1 MKGIG
6 LIPLRRKKMV
16 DLDSVKA
23 DKRWSFTDV
32 SRKETLYAT
41 HGYHRYPAKFIPQL
55 VSRIIRRYSK
65 KGDLVLDSF
74 GGCGTT
80 LVESK
85 ISGRE
90 SIGLDVNEVAVLIAK
105 AKTIALEHEAL
116 EQRNTILLERIANN
130 KDTTNYFENAN
141 KRLQYWFKPEE
152 FNKLRIIYDCIQ
164 EEEDNRTRLFYNC
177 CFSNI
182 LKNCSIW
189 YSRSIKPMRDYSKKI
204 AEPFAAFTRHLDY
217 MTRKNKE
224 YVDLLKAKKVNDVS
238 CQMRKGDARKIN
250 LPDEY
255 VDLVVTSPPYVT
267 SYEYAELHQLSILW
281 FNFADDIKDI
291 KKDYVGTSSRENTRR
306 NINSVLAEA
315 TIEKL
320 SKKNKKLFRHV
331 SNYYSDLSRCYEEM
345 HRVLKKD
352 KYVCIIIGDTEYGD
366 IKIPNAE
373 VTIELLKNIGF
384 KFKKIIKR
392 KLSSKIFTPYRDKA
406 GRFTDAK
413 HGGKRKIYQYEYVIF
428 AKKQES
434 TSDSKGELR

>member
-1 MKGIG
+1 M
-6 LIPLRRKKMV
+6 
-16 DLDSVKA
+16 DLSSVKT
-23 DKRWSFTDV
+23 DRRWSFANI
-32 SRKETLYAT
+32 SRRETLYAT
-41 HGYHRYPAKFIPQL
+41 HGYHRYPAKFIPQI
-55 VSRIIRRYSK
+55 VRKIIIRYSK
-65 KGDLVLDSF
+65 PGDLVLDNF

-85 ISGRE
+85 LSGRE

-105 AKTIALEHEAL
+105 AKTIGIDEQFLEE
-116 EQRNTILLERIANN
+116 RNKLLLERIANN
-130 KDTTNYFENAN
+130 KDANNYFENAN
-141 KRLQYWFKPEE
+141 KRLQYWFKPKE
-152 FNKLRIIYDCIQ
+152 FNKLRIIYNCIQ
-164 EEEDNRTRLFYNC
+164 KEDDSKTKVFYNC
-177 CFSNI
+177 CLSNI

-204 AEPFAAFTRHLDY
+204 AEPVSAFTKHLDY

-224 YVDLLKAKKVNDVS
+224 YVELLNLNNVWDVP
-238 CQMRKGDARKIN
+238 CHMKKGDARKMN

-255 VDLVVTSPPYVT
+255 VDLIVTSPPYVT

-291 KKDYVGTSSRENTRR
+291 KKDFVGTSSRENARR
-306 NINSVLAEA
+306 NINSSLAKK

-320 SKKNKKLFRHV
+320 SKTNKKLSRHV

-352 KYVCIIIGDTEYGD
+352 KYACLIIGDTEYGD

-373 VTIELLKNIGF
+373 VTIELLKNTGF
-384 KFKKIIKR
+384 KFKKVIKR
-392 KLSSKIFTPYRDKA
+392 KLSSKIFTPYRDKI

-428 AKKQES
+428 AKKREAP
-434 TSDSKGELR
+434 SDSDGENK

>member
-1 MKGIG
+1 VIVLERNK
-6 LIPLRRKKMV
+6 RMV
-16 DLDSVKA
+16 DLNSVRS
-23 DKRWSFTDV
+23 DKDWSFASV
-32 SRKETLYAT
+32 GRRETLYAT

-55 VSRIIRRYSK
+55 VRKIIMKYSK
-65 KGDLVLDSF
+65 SGDLVLDSF

-85 ISGRE
+85 LSGRE

-105 AKTIALEHEAL
+105 VKTIGIDPQILDE
-116 EQRNTILLERIANN
+116 RNKFLRERISNN
-130 KDTTNYFENAN
+130 NDPKNYYETAN

-164 EEEDNRTRLFYNC
+164 EEVDSKTRLFYNC

-189 YSRSIKPMRDYSKKI
+189 YSRSIKPMRDNSKKI
-204 AEPFAAFTRHLDY
+204 AEPVSAFTKHLDY

-224 YVDLLKAKKVNDVS
+224 YVELLQTKKVEDVS
-238 CQMRKGDARKIN
+238 CRMKKGNARKID
-250 LPDEY
+250 LPNKC

-291 KKDYVGTSSRENTRR
+291 KKDYVGTSSRKNARR
-306 NINSVLAEA
+306 TIDSALATE
-315 TIEKL
+315 TVEKL
-320 SKKNKKLFRHV
+320 NKTNKKLSRHV
-331 SNYYSDLSRCYEEM
+331 SNYYYDLERCYREM
-345 HRVLKKD
+345 YRVLKKG
-352 KYVCIIIGDTEYGD
+352 KYACIIIGDTEYGD

-373 VTIELLKNIGF
+373 VTIELLKNVGF
-384 KFKKIIKR
+384 KFEKVIKR

-406 GRFTDAK
+406 GRFTDAN
-413 HGGKRKIYQYEYVIF
+413 HGGKRKIYQYEYIII
-428 AKKQES
+428 AKKN
-434 TSDSKGELR
+434 TKGCSYGKER

>member
-6 LIPLRRKKMV
+6 SIPLRRKKMV

-23 DKRWSFTDV
+23 DKRWSFANI
-32 SRKETLYAT
+32 SRRETLYAT

-55 VSRIIRRYSK
+55 VRKIIIRYSK
-65 KGDLVLDSF
+65 PGDLVLDSF

-85 ISGRE
+85 LSGRE
-90 SIGLDVNEVAVLIAK
+90 SIGLDVNDVAVLIAK
-105 AKTIALEHEAL
+105 AKTIGIDQQILEEKNKL
-116 EQRNTILLERIANN
+116 LLERIANN
-130 KDTTNYFENAN
+130 KDSTNYFEHAN

-152 FNKLRIIYDCIQ
+152 FNKLRVIYDCIQ
-164 EEEDNRTRLFYNC
+164 EEGDSKTRLFYNC

-189 YSRSIKPMRDYSKKI
+189 YSKSIKPMRDYSKKI
-204 AEPFAAFTRHLDY
+204 AEPVSAFTRHLNH
-217 MTRKNKE
+217 MTQKNKE
-224 YVDLLKAKKVNDVS
+224 YIELLQAKKVENVS
-238 CQMRKGDARKIN
+238 CSMKKGDARRTN
-250 LPDEY
+250 LQDDS
-255 VDLVVTSPPYVT
+255 VDLVATSPPYVT

-291 KKDYVGTSSRENTRR
+291 KKDFVGTSSRGNARR
-306 NINSVLAEA
+306 NIDSTLAEE

-320 SKKNKKLFRHV
+320 SKTNKKLTRHV
-331 SNYYSDLSRCYEEM
+331 SNYYYDLERCYREM
-345 HRVLKKD
+345 HRVLKKG
-352 KYVCIIIGDTEYGD
+352 KYACIIIGNTEYGD

-384 KFKKIIKR
+384 EYKKVIKR

-406 GRFTDAK
+406 GRFTDAD

-428 AKKQES
+428 AKK
-434 TSDSKGELR
+434 

>member
-1 MKGIG
+1 MNGIG
-6 LIPLRRKKMV
+6 TIPIRQKKMV

-23 DKRWSFTDV
+23 DKRWSFADI

-55 VSRIIRRYSK
+55 VRRIIRRYSK
-65 KGDLVLDSF
+65 SGDLVLDSF

-85 ISGRE
+85 LSGRE

-105 AKTIALEHEAL
+105 AKTIGIDPQVLEEKNKH
-116 EQRNTILLERIANN
+116 LLERIANN
-130 KDTTNYFENAN
+130 KDTTNYYQDAN
-141 KRLQYWFKPEE
+141 KRLQYWFNPEG

-164 EEEDNRTRLFYNC
+164 EEGDSEVRLFFNC

-189 YSRSIKPMRDYSKKI
+189 LAKSIKPQRDFSKKL
-204 AEPFAAFTRHLDY
+204 AEPVSAFTKHLCY

-224 YVDLLKAKKVNDVS
+224 YVDLIKLKKRQDVA
-238 CQMRKGDARKIN
+238 CHMKKGDARKIN

-291 KKDYVGTSSRENTRR
+291 KKDFVGTSSRENARR
-306 NINSVLAEA
+306 KINSILAYE

-320 SKKNKKLFRHV
+320 NKANKRLSRHV

-352 KYVCIIIGDTEYGD
+352 KYVCIIIGDTEYGN

-384 KFKKIIKR
+384 EFKKVIKR
-392 KLSSKIFTPYRDKA
+392 KLSSKIFTPYRDKS
-406 GRFTDAK
+406 GRFTDAQ

-428 AKKQES
+428 AKKDNLCGRVEI
-434 TSDSKGELR
+434 

>member
-1 MKGIG
+1 
-6 LIPLRRKKMV
+6 MV
-16 DLDSVKA
+16 DLDSVKT
-23 DKRWSFTDV
+23 DRRWSFANI
-32 SRKETLYAT
+32 SRRETLYAT

-55 VSRIIRRYSK
+55 VRKIVIKYSK
-65 KGDLVLDSF
+65 PGDLVLDSF

-85 ISGRE
+85 LSGRE

-105 AKTIALEHEAL
+105 AKTIGIDPQILEE
-116 EQRNTILLERIANN
+116 RNKSLLERIANN
-130 KDTTNYFENAN
+130 KDTANYFENAN

-164 EEEDNRTRLFYNC
+164 EEGDSKTRLFYNC

-189 YSRSIKPMRDYSKKI
+189 YSRSIKPMRDNSKKI
-204 AEPFAAFTRHLDY
+204 AEPVSAFTKHLDY

-224 YVDLLKAKKVNDVS
+224 YVELLNLKNVWDVP
-238 CQMRKGDARKIN
+238 CHMKRGDARRMN
-250 LPDEY
+250 LPDEH
-255 VDLVVTSPPYVT
+255 VDLIVTSPPYVT

-291 KKDYVGTSSRENTRR
+291 KKDFVGTSSRENARR
-306 NINSVLAEA
+306 NINSALAEE

-320 SKKNKKLFRHV
+320 SKTNKKLSRHV

-352 KYVCIIIGDTEYGD
+352 KYACIIIGDTEYGN

-384 KFKKIIKR
+384 EYKKVVKR
-392 KLSSKIFTPYRDKA
+392 KLSSKIFTPYRDKS

-428 AKKQES
+428 ANKQRS
-434 TSDSKGELR
+434 SLDSKGELK

>member
-1 MKGIG
+1 
-6 LIPLRRKKMV
+6 MV
-16 DLDSVKA
+16 NLNLLKTDR
-23 DKRWSFTDV
+23 RWSFQEV
-32 SRKETLYAT
+32 KRSQTLYAT

-55 VSRIIRRYSK
+55 VRKIIIKYSK
-65 KGDLVLDSF
+65 PGDIVLDSF

-85 ISGRE
+85 LSGRE

-105 AKTIALEHEAL
+105 AKTIGIDQQILEE
-116 EQRNTILLERIANN
+116 RNKLLLERIANN
-130 KDTTNYFENAN
+130 KDITNYFENAN

-164 EEEDNRTRLFYNC
+164 EEGDNKTRLFYNC

-189 YSRSIKPMRDYSKKI
+189 YSKSIKPMRDNSKKV
-204 AEPFAAFTRHLDY
+204 AEPVSAFTRHLNH

-224 YVDLLKAKKVNDVS
+224 YIELLQAKKVENVS
-238 CQMRKGDARKIN
+238 CHMKKGDARKTN
-250 LPDEY
+250 LQDEC

-291 KKDYVGTSSRENTRR
+291 KKNFVGTSSRKNAKR
-306 NINSVLAEA
+306 NINSTLAEE

-320 SKKNKKLFRHV
+320 CKTNKKLTRHV
-331 SNYYSDLSRCYEEM
+331 SNYYYDLERCYREM
-345 HRVLKKD
+345 YRVLKKD
-352 KYVCIIIGDTEYGD
+352 KYACIIIGNTEYGD

-373 VTIELLKNIGF
+373 VTIQLLKNIGF
-384 KFKKIIKR
+384 EYKKVIKR
-392 KLSSKIFTPYRDKA
+392 KLSSKIFTPYRDKS
-406 GRFTDAK
+406 GKFTDAN
-413 HGGKRKIYQYEYVIF
+413 HGGKRKIYQYEYIII
-428 AKKQES
+428 AR
-434 TSDSKGELR
+434 KGTKRSIYGKEK

>member
-1 MKGIG
+1 
-6 LIPLRRKKMV
+6 MV
-16 DLDSVKA
+16 NLNTIKS
-23 DKRWSFTDV
+23 DKNWSFADV
-32 SRKETLYAT
+32 SRRETRYAT
-41 HGYHRYPAKFIPQL
+41 HGYHRYPAKFIPQI
-55 VSRIIRRYSK
+55 VKKIIIKYSK
-65 KGDLVLDSF
+65 RGDLVLDSF

-85 ISGRE
+85 LNGRE

-105 AKTIALEHEAL
+105 AKTIGINPQILEE
-116 EQRNTILLERIANN
+116 RNKSLFERISNN
-130 KDTTNYFENAN
+130 RDFNNNFDNAN

-152 FNKLRIIYDCIQ
+152 FNKLMIIYNCIQ
-164 EEEDNRTRLFYNC
+164 GEEASKVRLFYNC

-189 YSRSIKPMRDYSKKI
+189 YSKSIKPMRDDSKKI
-204 AEPFAAFTRHLDY
+204 AEPISAFTRHLDY
-217 MTRKNKE
+217 MVRKNKE
-224 YVDLLKAKKVNDVS
+224 YVDLLKAKKVEDVL
-238 CQMRKGDARKIN
+238 CQMKKGDARKIN
-250 LPDEY
+250 LPDGH

-291 KKDYVGTSSRENTRR
+291 KKDFVGTSSRENTRR
-306 NINSVLAEA
+306 NINSVLAED

-320 SKKNKKLFRHV
+320 SKKNGKLFRHV

-345 HRVLKKD
+345 YRVLKKD
-352 KYVCIIIGDTEYGD
+352 KYACIIIGDTEYGN

-384 KFKKIIKR
+384 DFKKVIKR
-392 KLSSKIFTPYRDKA
+392 KLSSKIFTPFRDKS

-413 HGGKRKIYQYEYVIF
+413 HGGKRKIYQYEYIIF
-428 AKKQES
+428 AKK
-434 TSDSKGELR
+434 

>member
-1 MKGIG
+1 
-6 LIPLRRKKMV
+6 MV
-16 DLDSVKA
+16 DLNSVRA
-23 DKRWSFTDV
+23 DKDWSFANV
-32 SRKETLYAT
+32 SRRETLYAT

-55 VSRIIRRYSK
+55 VREIIIKYSK
-65 KGDLVLDSF
+65 PGDLVLDSF

-85 ISGRE
+85 LSGRE

-105 AKTIALEHEAL
+105 AKTIGIDPQILDE
-116 EQRNTILLERIANN
+116 RNKSLRERISNN
-130 KDTTNYFENAN
+130 NDSKNYYETAN

-164 EEEDNRTRLFYNC
+164 EEEDSKIRLFYNC

-189 YSRSIKPMRDYSKKI
+189 YSKSIKPMRDYSKKI
-204 AEPFAAFTRHLDY
+204 AEPFTAFTRHLDY

-224 YVDLLKAKKVNDVS
+224 YVDLLKANKVDGVS
-238 CQMRKGDARKIN
+238 CQMKRGDARKIN
-250 LPDEY
+250 LPDKH

-267 SYEYAELHQLSILW
+267 SYEYAEIHQLSILW
-281 FNFADDIKDI
+281 FNFAEDIKDI
-291 KKDYVGTSSRENTRR
+291 KKDFVGTSSRGNARR
-306 NINSVLAEA
+306 NINSVLAEE

-320 SKKNKKLFRHV
+320 SKTNKKLTRHV

-352 KYVCIIIGDTEYGD
+352 KYACIIIGDTEYGD

-392 KLSSKIFTPYRDKA
+392 KLSSKIFTPYRDKS

-428 AKKQES
+428 AKKINVCRR
-434 TSDSKGELR
+434 KKI